1 METTLDNKRAGLI
14 AATLFALAQAGFALA
29 ADRSG
34 KDVVDAVCAGC
45 HASGANGAPRIG
57 DQKAWGKRAS
67 QGLTSLTQHALT
79 GMRNMP
85 SHGGKL
91 DLTDLE
97 IGRAVA
103 YMVNKSGG
111 KWKEPASAKD
121 MAAERSGKQVVD
133 AQCGRCHAKGEGG
146 APRIG
151 DRAAWAPRLKRGMD
165 TLVLSAIRGHGGMP
179 PRGGTA
185 DLTDGEIKNAVN
197 YMFNPASAQRK
208 ASAKPAPAPSGDST
222 THKLIEGIDV
232 YLGVLPAE
240 AMRARYA
247 GADSKSQREIPSGG
261 GYYYVS
267 VVLRD
272 RSTKAEIRD
281 AQIEARVAN
290 LMSGETRKLEAATIN
305 NSMSFGNYFQ
315 IPGRDPYT
323 VTLQIRKPG
332 AARAIEARFDL
343 KR

>member
-1 METTLDNKRAGLI
+1 METTLNNKRAGLV
-14 AATLFALAQAGFALA
+14 AVMLLALAQTGPSHA

-34 KDVVDAVCAGC
+34 LEVVNAVCANC
-45 HASGANGAPRIG
+45 HVSGANGAPKIG
-57 DQKAWGKRAS
+57 DKSAWGKRAA
-67 QGLTSLTQHALT
+67 QGLTSLTEHALK
-79 GMRNMP
+79 GMRSMP

-121 MAAERSGKQVVD
+121 MAIERSGKQVVD
-133 AQCGRCHAKGEGG
+133 AQCSKCHAKGEGG
-146 APRIG
+146 APKIG
-151 DRAAWAPRLKRGMD
+151 DRAAWAPRLTQGMD
-165 TLVLSAIRGHGGMP
+165 ALVLSAIRGHGGMP
-179 PRGGTA
+179 ARGDKA
-185 DLTDGEIKNAVN
+185 DLTDGEIRNAVN
-197 YMFNPASAQRK
+197 YLFNPSSGERK
-208 ASAKPAPAPSGDST
+208 VTANPAPAASSDS
-222 THKLIEGIDV
+222 THKLIEGTDI

-240 AMRARYA
+240 AMRARHA
-247 GADSKSQREIPSGG
+247 GADSKTQRAIPSGK

-272 RSTKAEIRD
+272 ASTKAEIKD
-281 AQIEARVAN
+281 AQVEARVAN
-290 LMSGETRKLEAATIN
+290 LMNGETRKLEAATFN
-305 NSMSFGNYFQ
+305 NSVSYGDYFQ
-315 IPGRDPYT
+315 MPGRDPYT

-332 AARAIEARFDL
+332 AARTTEARFDL

>member
-1 METTLDNKRAGLI
+1 METTLNSKRAGLV
-14 AATLFALAQAGFALA
+14 AAMLFALAQAGFSQA
-29 ADRSG
+29 AERSG
-34 KDVVDAVCAGC
+34 QDVVNAVCANC
-45 HASGANGAPRIG
+45 HVSGANGAPKIG

-133 AQCGRCHAKGEGG
+133 AQCGKCHAKGEGG
-146 APRIG
+146 APKIG
-151 DRAAWAPRLKRGMD
+151 DRAAWAPRITQGMD

-179 PRGGTA
+179 ARGGTS

-197 YMFNPASAQRK
+197 YMFNPASAERK
-208 ASAKPAPAPSGDST
+208 ASANPAPASSSDST
-222 THKLIEGIDV
+222 THKRIEGIDV

-240 AMRARYA
+240 AMRTRLA
-247 GADSKSQREIPSGG
+247 GADSKSQREIPGG
-261 GYYYVS
+261 AGYYYVS

-272 RSTKAEIRD
+272 GSTKAEIRD

-290 LMSGETRKLEAATIN
+290 LMNGETRKLEAATIN
-305 NSMSFGNYFQ
+305 SSLSYGNYFQ
-315 IPGRDPYT
+315 LPGRDPYT

-332 AARAIEARFDL
+332 DARAIEAKFDL